1 VRHFILL
8 LTTAVSMLGCALM
21 GLSADAA
28 VAHSV
33 VARGKA
39 TAPPQ
44 VRADSSLGRRRAA
57 AACVPRRGRVCQAS
71 AKSQHRA
78 SRPKHPAA
86 PPSGIVKPAK
96 QTGAIKPTKVTAGE
110 TATTTATVRAGQIAA
125 VLATPC
131 ENTELTPEAGNLGL
145 IRAAVL
151 CLVNVKRAQNGESPL
166 RLSAQL
172 GQAAEGHDHELIS
185 ADYFAHVSP
194 SGLTPVDRVR
204 GTGYIPGRSVGY
216 VIGENLAWGTYGL
229 STPAAIVSAWI
240 ASPGHLAN
248 ILESQYTETGI
259 GVVPQVP
266 PSLANGSPGATYA
279 QEFGVIVH

>member
-1 VRHFILL
+1 VRHFVLL

-28 VAHSV
+28 VARSV

-39 TAPPQ
+39 PAPPQ
-44 VRADSSLGRRRAA
+44 ARAGGSVGHRRAG
-57 AACVPRRGRVCQAS
+57 AACVPGRGRVCQAS
-71 AKSQHRA
+71 AKSQHRT
-78 SRPKHPAA
+78 SRPRHLSPA
-86 PPSGIVKPAK
+86 PSGAVKPAK
-96 QTGAIKPTKVTAGE
+96 QTGAVKPTKPTAGE
-110 TATTTATVRAGQIAA
+110 TAAATVRAGQIAG
-125 VLATPC
+125 VLATRC

-172 GQAAEGHDHELIS
+172 GQAAEGHSHELIS

-259 GVVPQVP
+259 GVLPQVP
-266 PSLANGSPGATYA
+266 PSLANGAPGATYA
-279 QEFGVIVH
+279 QEFGAIVH

>member
-1 VRHFILL
+1 VRHFVLL
-8 LTTAVSMLGCALM
+8 LTTAVSMFGCALM

-28 VAHSV
+28 VARSA

-39 TAPPQ
+39 PAPPQ
-44 VRADSSLGRRRAA
+44 ARADGSRGHRLAA

-71 AKSQHRA
+71 AKSQRRA
-78 SRPKHPAA
+78 SRPRHLSPA
-86 PPSGIVKPAK
+86 PSGAVKPAK
-96 QTGAIKPTKVTAGE
+96 QTGAVKPTKATAGE
-110 TATTTATVRAGQIAA
+110 TAAATVRAGQIAG
-125 VLATPC
+125 VLATRC

-259 GVVPQVP
+259 SVLAQVP
-266 PSLANGSPGATYA
+266 PSLANGAPGATYA